1 MDPESK
7 KLLEDTFVLAQEN
20 NKMLHSVMRSMR
32 ISRIISIVYWVL
44 IIGSAL
50 GAYYFIQPYINQ
62 LISIY
67 GGAKSNLGNFGTVS
81 FMWENASSGPKPL
94 STSCYFSTSFSTF
107 FLTTTT

>member
-20 NKMLHSVMRSMR
+20 NKMLHSLMRSMR
-32 ISRIISIVYWVL
+32 ISRIISILYWVI

-62 LISIY
+62 LIDIY
-67 GGAKSNLGNFGTVS
+67 GGAKSNLDSFGS
-81 FMWENASSGPKPL
+81 MFNNIPR
-94 STSCYFSTSFSTF
+94 
-107 FLTTTT
+107 